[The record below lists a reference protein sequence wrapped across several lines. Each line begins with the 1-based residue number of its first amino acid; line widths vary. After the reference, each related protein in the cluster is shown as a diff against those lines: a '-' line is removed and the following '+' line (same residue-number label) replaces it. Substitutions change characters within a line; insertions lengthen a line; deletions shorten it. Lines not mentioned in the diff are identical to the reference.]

1 MHLSHRREVQPRLL
15 RMLARRAV
23 LAAVRHRRAEVRQPI
38 PDALEQPDWKQKA
51 EWKTQ
56 AGRGRDRAEITAAIG
71 AIIRKKP
78 IAHWME
84 VFEEAG
90 VPCGPIYTIDQ
101 VFADPQVKHLGIAQS
116 TPKKDGSPLNVVGQP
131 FTLSRTNSSIA
142 VRPPELG
149 EHTDEVLKEFG
160 FSAGEIDALRKA
172 KAV

>member
-1 MHLSHRREVQPRLL
+1 MP
-15 RMLARRAV
+15 
-23 LAAVRHRRAEVRQPI
+23 
-38 PDALEQPDWKQKA
+38 
-51 EWKTQ
+51 T
-56 AGRGRDRAEITAAIG
+56 
-71 AIIRKKP
+71 
-78 IAHWME
+78 
-84 VFEEAG
+84 
-90 VPCGPIYTIDQ
+90 GPIYSIDQ
-101 VFADPQVKHLGIAQS
+101 VFADEQVKHLGIAQS

>member
-1 MHLSHRREVQPRLL
+1 MLENPDYKSGKLRSQHRKKLN
-15 RMLARRAV
+15 
-23 LAAVRHRRAEVRQPI
+23 
-38 PDALEQPDWKQKA
+38 
-51 EWKTQ
+51 
-56 AGRGRDRAEITAAIG
+56 AEIDTYTE
-71 AIIRKKP
+71 KKSSQEW
-78 IAHWME
+78 IDL
-84 VFEEAG
+84 FNKAG
-90 VPCGPIYTIDQ
+90 VPTGPIYSIDQ
-101 VFADPQVKHLGIAQS
+101 VFADEQVKHLGIAQS